1 MNLQPVPLDKAYRLL
16 NHGPTVI
23 LSTAHGGRENAM
35 SASWVGL
42 FDFDPA
48 KITAI
53 IDRAAYTRCLIEES
67 GYLGVQVP
75 FAAQV
80 AQVVAL
86 GSKSGR
92 DNPHKLAD
100 CGVETFYPEGHRTP
114 LIKDCAAYLIC
125 RLIPEPHNQEN
136 YDLVLAE
143 AVAAWA
149 DTRVFRDGHWHFDD
163 VGDDLKTL
171 HYVAGGQFYRIG
183 SGLNVGHSSG

>member
-23 LSTAHGGRENAM
+23 LSAAHGGRENAM

-53 IDRAAYTRCLIEES
+53 IDRAAYTRRLFEES

-86 GSKSGR
+86 GSTTGR

-100 CGVETFYPEGHRTP
+100 CGVETFYPEGHNIP
-114 LIKDCAAYLIC
+114 LIKDFHVRYMAANKIVRRWVEQV
-125 RLIPEPHNQEN
+125 RLLNPAM
-136 YDLVLAE
+136 LAPQHGAIYKDE
-143 AVAAWA
+143 
-149 DTRVFRDGHWHFDD
+149 
-163 VGDDLKTL
+163 
-171 HYVAGGQFYRIG
+171 
-183 SGLNVGHSSG
+183 NVGNFLNWLGNLQCGIDLIDTLF